1 MKKILGLGMLMLC
14 GLTSAQMT
22 IRPNSYVFANDVL
35 LYVDQGIDI
44 QTNGNL
50 YLRRDA
56 QLLQSPTKSASTN
69 SGVGALS
76 VFQEGTSDEYDY
88 NYWCAPVGVADAT
101 NGNRPFSLAQIFRPT
116 SLLASTI
123 AGTTTGLNGTANPLT
138 ISSYWIWTFV
148 TSSTY
153 SSWVH
158 AGTGN
163 IAPGLGFTMKGT
175 DGSDATDIYGNGVTN
190 NNGLGNQRYDFRG
203 RPNDANISIN
213 VASGQWTLTG
223 NPYPSALFVDAFL
236 LDPDNTEI
244 NAAAYY
250 WEHQKGIN
258 SHFLADYEGGYGTYV
273 PGTIA
278 AGDGVY
284 TSAFINTY
292 NPDGSVDLPG
302 MIQTGLAIRRD
313 YAPIGQGFMVE
324 GVSGGQV
331 TLKNSHREFYRE
343 GLPLSAFERPAN
355 LATSETEQDQRL
367 PHLRLTTLIDN
378 VGGRELALI
387 LVPFATDG
395 LDRGLE
401 GKSPNGDELPKDVAF
416 WLNNEKYVIQGV
428 AFDQAKRIP
437 LVVKS
442 TGTSVFK
449 FSLSGVVNFDESQA
463 VYIYDALDNSYH
475 SLNDGGTY
483 EVSVPDG
490 VHTNRFQVTFQE
502 SALGIDDYDATILQI
517 VQDNT
522 SGQLIIRNPQLF
534 DLKKC
539 SVYDMAGRLVIQKID
554 LGNAPEARILTS
566 GLSEAIYVVKVETD
580 VKKDFGQK
588 ISVVNRQ

>member
-1 MKKILGLGMLMLC
+1 MKRIVVLGMLML
-14 GLTSAQMT
+14 LDVALAQMT
-22 IRPNSYVFANDVL
+22 IRPNSYVYVNDGL
-35 LYVDQGIDI
+35 LYVDQGIDL
-44 QTNGNL
+44 QTDAKL

-56 QLLQSPTKSASTN
+56 QLLQSRTKSASTN
-69 SGVGALS
+69 LGVGVLS

-88 NYWCAPVGVADAT
+88 NYWCAPVGIADAII
-101 NGNRPFSLAQIFRPT
+101 GNRLFSLAQIYRPT
-116 SLLASTI
+116 TPLVSVG
-123 AGTTTGLNGTANPLT
+123 AGTTTGLNGTANPLV

-148 TSSTY
+148 TSSAY
-153 SSWVH
+153 SSWFHV
-158 AGTGN
+158 GTGN

-175 DGSDATDIYGNGVTN
+175 DGADGTDIYGNGVFN
-190 NNGLGNQRYDFRG
+190 NDGFGNQRYDFRG
-203 RPNDANISIN
+203 RPNDANIN
-213 VASGQWTLTG
+213 VSVAAGQWTLTG

-250 WEHQKGIN
+250 WEHQKNID

-273 PGTIA
+273 PGTPA
-278 AGDGVY
+278 PGDGIY

-355 LATSETEQDQRL
+355 RETPGDDQRL
-367 PHLRLTTLIDN
+367 PHLRFTTVIDN
-378 VGGRELALI
+378 LGGRELALI

-428 AFDQAKRIP
+428 AFDPAKRIP

-442 TGTSVFK
+442 TGSSVFK
-449 FSLSGVVNFDESQA
+449 FSLSGVVNFDASQP
-463 VYIYDALDNSYH
+463 VFLYDALDNSYH
-475 SLNDGGTY
+475 SLNDGGVY
-483 EVSVPDG
+483 EVLVPDG
-490 VHTNRFQVTFQE
+490 LHANRFQITFQD
-502 SALGIDDYDATILQI
+502 SALGVANLETTTLQI

-522 SGQLIIRNPQLF
+522 SGELIIRNPQLF
-534 DLKKC
+534 EITKC
-539 SVYDMAGRLVIQKID
+539 SLYDMAGRLVLEKID
-554 LGNAPEARILTS
+554 LGNAAETRMSTG

-580 VKKDFGQK
+580 KKDFGQK